1 MTDGSAPPADQVQQ
15 LQAQLAA
22 ALADVAHLKE
32 KLDAALDG
40 TGICIWQGHP
50 QSGDL
55 TVFNYQNFEIGDM
68 APHFGLWLAK
78 LHPHDKQ
85 AVLDNYY
92 AHLAGKT
99 PCYEAVYRTFN
110 PDGSVCWLWD
120 RGRVVERDGTGQPLR
135 ILGAHRDITQE
146 KEHEAQLA
154 MQARLDPLTGLANR
168 RGLLDFLKSIDRR
181 GGSYALAMVDVDH
194 FKLFNDLHGHDIGDR
209 VLIAIAHSLSEPL
222 SDYDLCGRWGGEEF
236 LLVLGNAD
244 IAAANDVI
252 VQLHQA
258 VQRLTISSGEQD
270 LSTTVSIGLT
280 VHQPGENFDEV
291 LLRADRAL
299 LSAKRKGRN
308 MVCRR

>member
-1 MTDGSAPPADQVQQ
+1 MPPADQVQQ

-22 ALADVAHLKE
+22 ARAEVAHLKE

-40 TGICIWQGHP
+40 TGICIWQGRP
-50 QSGDL
+50 QTGDL
-55 TVFNYQNFEIGDM
+55 TVFNYQNFEVGDM
-68 APHFGLWLAK
+68 APHFSLWLAK

-92 AHLAGKT
+92 AHLAGKA
-99 PCYEAVYRTFN
+99 PYYEAVYRTFT
-110 PDGSVCWLWD
+110 PDGGVCWLWD
-120 RGRVVERDGTGQPLR
+120 RGRVVERDDAGRPLR

-154 MQARLDPLTGLANR
+154 MQASLDPLTGLANR

-194 FKLFNDLHGHDIGDR
+194 FKQFNDLHGHDIGDR
-209 VLIAIAHSLSEPL
+209 VLIAIARSLAAPL
-222 SDYDLCGRWGGEEF
+222 SDRDLCGRWGGEEF

-244 IAAANDVI
+244 MAAANDVV

-258 VQRLTISSGEQD
+258 VQRLTVDSGEQA